1 MIMSDEREMS
11 RDTEEELE
19 VFFKLLCWYLSAG
32 TEHMAMEY
40 LQVS

>member
-1 MIMSDEREMS
+1 MNDQREMN

-32 TEHMAMEY
+32 TGAHDHGI
-40 LQVS
+40 SSS